1 MCYFRVE
8 AGLFSS
14 SLSSLS
20 LMVFDSTIQYL
31 FHVGTTLKSSS
42 FLTFSISHSCCLP
55 TIDTLWQVKSALPP
69 DSMHS
74 SHVQTRK
81 TKWINHVGQYH
92 MACHWTVCDE
102 IDLSSVW
109 DALYSLLEKMY
120 LKISCHV
127 WDWDGEQGSQRP
139 LSQPRVYNNVAWLEA
154 RPVGLSCD
162 RHPRCLPVHRVST
175 RLPLPRFP
183 SQYFIFYF

>member
-1 MCYFRVE
+1 MGPHWNPALFLHSPSPTPIVYRPLTHFGRWNLLFR
-8 AGLFSS
+8 
-14 SLSSLS
+14 
-20 LMVFDSTIQYL
+20 
-31 FHVGTTLKSSS
+31 
-42 FLTFSISHSCCLP
+42 P
-55 TIDTLWQVKSALPP
+55 TQCIPP
-69 DSMHS
+69 MFR
-74 SHVQTRK
+74 TRK
-81 TKWINHVGQYH
+81 NKLINHVGQYH

-120 LKISCHV
+120 LKIPCHV
-127 WDWDGEQGSQRP
+127 WDWDGEQGSQMDQRP

-162 RHPRCLPVHRVST
+162 RHPRCLPVHRVPT

-183 SQYFIFYF
+183 FQYFIFYF